1 MAVENT
7 GVLAWCDSIRFTMAK
22 DPGRELFATQIQ
34 QHGFDFLD
42 NYIEDVL
49 ARQPTDSL
57 YDLMK
62 TPGKKK
68 DSSKRARTVTTTA
81 MKLKGLNSTIFEEKE
96 EDKENPAPV
105 NDFHKA
111 LMDARD
117 EKEPKKPSD
126 ITDTH
131 PAMKKTIP
139 HTVTIM
145 DSPSPPAVTVDEDHP
160 MDTEVSAIP
169 EDVAAE
175 ELGSSSANVQTAEID
190 VEIAEPLPSRT
201 TSPLKDSSSYA
212 TEPLPSP
219 PVSESSVPPIV
230 TDETAAEEPP
240 KELSMI
246 AEDDEPTE
254 QSDVRPSSSE
264 PAAPEPAP
272 AATTVYDMD
281 QDITVPLRDSS
292 SSGSLKRKQSVT
304 QFSGLPAP
312 SPLRKSMRMSREPS
326 VGAGLLAP
334 SLAQTPGAGL
344 GGKRTSWLT
353 KAKEAKALELT
364 GTAKRHALFS
374 EGSASNAV
382 GLGLGL
388 PSGFRKADSRPS
400 SRDIFDAAP
409 PASSNAQTTVQDD
422 DDTNMKID
430 QPTEIP
436 ATKKKPSPPLDDDF
450 TGRVD
455 STHAQPQHGTWPSRR
470 APSEVPPA
478 RQDVVEDLTVPIS
491 EEDAEAGALDRLK
504 RALEGAG
511 ARSYRS
517 LGKSLG
523 GNAAAALAE
532 ARAAAEKRVAQ
543 RNVVTGE
550 DVSVV
555 EIEQTTVTTSKESQ
569 PKEAGQTADQRDTR
583 THVSPEADK
592 RLSLSDLVSTSSAQK
607 VKQTAPVSTT
617 QVSPRNQEAD
627 TSTSTTPPNSPPV
640 VMQKP
645 SVPIFKPVLQPSKDL
660 AATKA
665 PTEMKTVP
673 STDSIPPFVFKL
685 ASTDLPAPNPF
696 NVKTAAPI
704 PSGSKPLTAESS
716 KASLF
721 SDNIF
726 DKPGSSKGWLPTQ
739 ETQDTEYST
748 APMQPQEDEL
758 DDDDSWHMDEKFR
771 ANETWTPYGF
781 VNTDKTDNTWSTLPS
796 RSTSQ
801 HGDTELLPPPTHGFA
816 QAIQKA
822 AQESNENYVVHT
834 DDDDGLD
841 GAFDFDTGIDHAQI
855 GITDEDLRDLEDVD
869 MDLDDGTD
877 EVDLDDIVAAGKAT
891 ISLVQKPVEPTRP
904 QSQMSLNSVSS
915 SSSQQSNV
923 GFLGQASRFMSNV
936 LGTSKP
942 KGKNEPVKSIIRA
955 AAIAKKQQ
963 EEADKKASR
972 LREME
977 NRRQQAMQRKAEEEK
992 ARVEEEQKRIRE
1004 ENEKRKREREEHT
1017 GKLPV
1022 LKAVKKTEDDTM
1034 SKRKLAE
1041 SQKKPESKKPPSK
1054 DTQPSRTM
1062 KPPMSTNLGAS
1073 TKLAGPSKSALS
1085 KQASSSS
1092 LAASSS
1098 MKDTTALKSTAPSS
1112 AMKASAAKGKT
1123 KVVHKEDA
1131 QPSDILQSQM
1141 ADRAK
1146 AQVQAAQTPRQ
1157 PPPVASES
1165 IELPDINS
1173 EYSDSDD
1180 EDRPKSFNPPEW
1192 AQSPEL
1198 RQQLEDQSRYNPDDI
1213 FGRIGPLRMEEIFRT
1228 RQSRFR
1234 ARTSSANWAG
1244 PDELTEYEERE
1255 YARRMGYT
1263 SKP

>member
-1 MAVENT
+1 MHY
-7 GVLAWCDSIRFTMAK
+7 S
-22 DPGRELFATQIQ
+22 
-34 QHGFDFLD
+34 
-42 NYIEDVL
+42 
-49 ARQPTDSL
+49 SL

-68 DSSKRARTVTTTA
+68 DGPKRARTATTTA
-81 MKLKGLNSTIFEEKE
+81 MKLKGLNNTIFEVRMHLCIGVWLIGKQEKE

-117 EKEPKKPSD
+117 EKDPKKPSD
-126 ITDTH
+126 STDTH
-131 PAMKKTIP
+131 PAVKKTIP

-145 DSPSPPAVTVDEDHP
+145 DSPSPPAVTADEDHP

-175 ELGSSSANVQTAEID
+175 ELGPSSANVQTTEID
-190 VEIAEPLPSRT
+190 VEIAEPLPTRT
-201 TSPLKDSSSYA
+201 TPPLKDSSSYA

-219 PVSESSVPPIV
+219 PVSESSVPP
-230 TDETAAEEPP
+230 TLSDEPAVEEPP

-254 QSDVRPSSSE
+254 HSDVRPSSSE
-264 PAAPEPAP
+264 PVAPEPAP
-272 AATTVYDMD
+272 APATVYDMD

-374 EGSASNAV
+374 EGSTSNTV

-409 PASSNAQTTVQDD
+409 PAPSTSHPTAHDD
-422 DDTNMKID
+422 NDTDMKID
-430 QPTEIP
+430 HPVETSIP
-436 ATKKKPSPPLDDDF
+436 ATKKKPSPALDDDF

-470 APSEVPPA
+470 APSEVPSV

-543 RNVVTGE
+543 RNVVSGE

-555 EIEQTTVTTSKESQ
+555 EIEKTTVTTTKESQ
-569 PKEAGQTADQRDTR
+569 LKEAGHTAEPRDVR
-583 THVSPEADK
+583 THISPEADK

-617 QVSPRNQEAD
+617 QVSPGNQAAD
-627 TSTSTTPPNSPPV
+627 TSTSTTPPNSPPAV
-640 VMQKP
+640 AQKP
-645 SVPIFKPVLQPSKDL
+645 SVPIFKPVLQPTKDSS
-660 AATKA
+660 TKA
-665 PTEMKTVP
+665 STEMKAAP

-726 DKPGSSKGWLPTQ
+726 DKPGGSRGWLPTQ
-739 ETQDTEYST
+739 EAQDTEYST
-748 APMQPQEDEL
+748 APMQPQQDEL

-781 VNTDKTDNTWSTLPS
+781 INTDKTDNTWSTLPS

-877 EVDLDDIVAAGKAT
+877 DVDLDDIVAAGKAT
-891 ISLVQKPVEPTRP
+891 ISLVQVRCQNMGEW
-904 QSQMSLNSVSS
+904 
-915 SSSQQSNV
+915 
-923 GFLGQASRFMSNV
+923 
-936 LGTSKP
+936 
-942 KGKNEPVKSIIRA
+942 
-955 AAIAKKQQ
+955 
-963 EEADKKASR
+963 
-972 LREME
+972 
-977 NRRQQAMQRKAEEEK
+977 
-992 ARVEEEQKRIRE
+992 
-1004 ENEKRKREREEHT
+1004 
-1017 GKLPV
+1017 
-1022 LKAVKKTEDDTM
+1022 TEC
-1034 SKRKLAE
+1034 
-1041 SQKKPESKKPPSK
+1041 
-1054 DTQPSRTM
+1054 
-1062 KPPMSTNLGAS
+1062 
-1073 TKLAGPSKSALS
+1073 
-1085 KQASSSS
+1085 
-1092 LAASSS
+1092 
-1098 MKDTTALKSTAPSS
+1098 
-1112 AMKASAAKGKT
+1112 
-1123 KVVHKEDA
+1123 
-1131 QPSDILQSQM
+1131 
-1141 ADRAK
+1141 
-1146 AQVQAAQTPRQ
+1146 
-1157 PPPVASES
+1157 
-1165 IELPDINS
+1165 
-1173 EYSDSDD
+1173 
-1180 EDRPKSFNPPEW
+1180 
-1192 AQSPEL
+1192 
-1198 RQQLEDQSRYNPDDI
+1198 
-1213 FGRIGPLRMEEIFRT
+1213 
-1228 RQSRFR
+1228 
-1234 ARTSSANWAG
+1234 
-1244 PDELTEYEERE
+1244 
-1255 YARRMGYT
+1255 
-1263 SKP
+1263 